1 MQAAPPEP
9 VRDEAIQ
16 QSVGLLTE
24 QYETP
29 KAKASALPKGQLLIV
44 MLGLV
49 IEPVAS
55 GSIYPYINQLIAELD
70 ITGGDDTKVGY
81 YAGLIESLFFFT
93 QFLTIL
99 HYSRLS
105 DRVGRKPVLLLG
117 TFALS
122 VSMLCFGLS
131 RTFLTLILSRCITG
145 ALNGNIGV
153 MKSMMGEM
161 SDSTNMAKAFS
172 LMPIAWSTG
181 GVLGP
186 AIGGLLSRPQDH
198 WPNLFSGTFWAEYP
212 YFLPSA
218 ISAGFAMFT
227 FLIMLFFLKET
238 LPRKVRACKDGSISD
253 RERLAGSG
261 YGTFGSHE
269 SSKID
274 DEPVPL
280 RALLIPSILTL
291 VANYGI
297 IAILETSIYVLL
309 PLYFSTPIE
318 LGGLGFDPR
327 EIGFCLIAF
336 GIANGTFQALCFAP
350 IVGRLGPKVFFT
362 LGVTAYIPVFLCC
375 PLANYITFNQGMTPT
390 VWTLL
395 SIVMICAV
403 LQDSS
408 FSCIMM
414 FITAAA
420 PNRRSLGAT
429 NGLAQMTGSIA
440 RAVGPAVATS
450 MFAYSTGNNILGG
463 YAVYILLVVIA
474 LGALRLASYLPEELG
489 QKSSY

>member
-9 VRDEAIQ
+9 VRDEAVQ
-16 QSVGLLTE
+16 QSVGLLSE
-24 QYETP
+24 QPEQRKSKGNP
-29 KAKASALPKGQLLIV
+29 LPRGQILIV
-44 MLGLV
+44 MLGLI

-55 GSIYPYINQLIAELD
+55 GSIYPYINQRTREAG
-70 ITGGDDTKVGY
+70 TGERTKGRY

-122 VSMLCFGLS
+122 LSMLCFGLS
-131 RTFLTLILSRCITG
+131 KTFTTLVLSRCITG

-161 SDSTNMAKAFS
+161 SDSTNMARAFS

-186 AIGGLLSRPQDH
+186 AIGGILSRPQDH
-198 WPNLFSGTFWAEYP
+198 WPHLFSGAFWAEYP

-218 ISAGFAMFT
+218 IAAGFAMFT

-238 LPRKVRACKDGSISD
+238 LPRRSTHDKSGLLSD
-253 RERLAGSG
+253 REGSADG
-261 YGTFGSHE
+261 YGTFGS
-269 SSKID
+269 SDSTKTD

-291 VANYGI
+291 VANYGV
-297 IAILETSIYVLL
+297 IAILETSIYVLI

-327 EIGFCLIAF
+327 QIGYCLIIF
-336 GIANGTFQALCFAP
+336 GFINGFFQAFCFAP
-350 IVGRLGPKVFFT
+350 IIGRLGPKTFFT

-390 VWTLL
+390 VWGLL
-395 SIVMICAV
+395 AIVLICAV

-420 PNRRSLGAT
+420 PNKRSLGAT

-450 MFAYSTGNNILGG
+450 MFAYSAGHDVMGG
-463 YAVYILLVVIA
+463 YAVYVLLMFVA
-474 LGALRLASYLPEELG
+474 FGSLRLASYLPEELG
-489 QKSSY
+489 QKSLY